1 MMEHLGGVTRNMHP
15 LIEIYYNYGA
25 KDEIVISNGVVCQ
38 IFSNISFVP
47 ARTSAYIAKALNID
61 PKTVE
66 WHAKKLIDANLVSL
80 NNDRNKY
87 WLKGILQENE
97 LKYFE
102 ALNFSASYVIISSL
116 IDKKEIKIDDLELNK
131 VTASKKIKLL
141 ENVGFINENRK
152 GKEVYLTIN
161 EEFFKFRNLLK
172 WRANIFITNYLRRLK
187 LSKIYY
193 EILNVTDFSISIDTN
208 QGMPIILSRDPLF
221 TVIKYG

>member
-1 MMEHLGGVTRNMHP
+1 MTEHLEGVTRNMHP
-15 LIEIYYNYGA
+15 LIEIYHNYGA
-25 KDEIVISNGVVCQ
+25 KDEIVLSNDLVCK
-38 IFSNISFVP
+38 IFGNISFVP

-66 WHAKKLIDANLVSL
+66 WHIRKLSDANLVSV
-80 NNDRNKY
+80 NKERNKY
-87 WLKGILQENE
+87 WLKGIIEENE

-102 ALNFSASYVIISSL
+102 ALNFSASYVIMSNL
-116 IDKKEIKIDDLELNK
+116 MQKKEIKLDELGLNK

-141 ENVGFINENRK
+141 ENVGFINENRR
-152 GKEVYLTIN
+152 GKELYLTIN
-161 EEFFKFRNLLK
+161 EEFSKFQNLLK
-172 WRANIFITNYLRRLK
+172 YRSNLFITNYLRRLR

-208 QGMPIILSRDPLF
+208 HEIPIILSRDPIY